1 MNPLKRKTEMTLS
14 PHDEKVVA
22 SELENLAQSL
32 NLPKGKTQDETISI
46 LYFYIKNAESK
57 GYLQKIVEKPKKNDK
72 SVVMSPEEVPL
83 GMKTSGN
90 RKIDTLAKIVRL
102 KYLEQFRDIQECVN
116 QKINKAQTMTA
127 DPKTNMSL
135 AKVGF

>member
-1 MNPLKRKTEMTLS
+1 MG
-14 PHDEKVVA
+14 
-22 SELENLAQSL
+22 
-32 NLPKGKTQDETISI
+32 LPKGSTQEETISI

-57 GYLQKIVEKPKKNDK
+57 GYLKNIIQKPKKNDRIT
-72 SVVMSPEEVPL
+72 VMSIDEVPL

-90 RKIDTLAKIVRL
+90 RKIDRLAKIVRL
-102 KYLEQFRDIQECVN
+102 KYLEQFRDIQEYVN
-116 QKINKAQTMTA
+116 QRINKAQIMTA